1 LDIVSTIGESTTFS
15 FSIDKIEAGH
25 DISWDASTAT
35 ISQLSSQFPT
45 CLSDRMIVEEIRSHL
60 LSVVHAVPNLEI
72 QIKILLR
79 FASFAGTDE
88 GNDSLKV
95 LLSVVH
101 LCRKLISSRIGMAC
115 LFLIGIGFFPEMAAA
130 SCGDYL
136 RYGSSHR
143 GMDDDKHSAHKEYPN
158 APCRGPECSRQQS
171 QSKLPAPPAA
181 PQPTVDEWVSGI
193 IGLPFF
199 HFHACRRQ
207 RTEDDGF
214 PVRRPSSIFHPPRV

>member
-1 LDIVSTIGESTTFS
+1 
-15 FSIDKIEAGH
+15 
-25 DISWDASTAT
+25 
-35 ISQLSSQFPT
+35 
-45 CLSDRMIVEEIRSHL
+45 
-60 LSVVHAVPNLEI
+60 
-72 QIKILLR
+72 
-79 FASFAGTDE
+79 
-88 GNDSLKV
+88 LKV
-95 LLSVVH
+95 LFSVVH

-136 RYGSSHR
+136 SYGSSHHNI
-143 GMDDDKHSAHKEYPN
+143 DDDQHTDPQGDLN
-158 APCRGPECSRQQS
+158 GPCHGPECSRQQS
-171 QSKLPAPPAA
+171 QSKLPAPPAP

-199 HFHACRRQ
+199 HFYACRRQ